1 MRYLT
6 PFVESDLKKKMVFMG
21 GPRQCGKTTLAKQ
34 LLESHGSGLYL
45 NWDRSQDRKRILN
58 ETWDHEDDWIVLDE
72 VHKYPKWKNLVKGFY
87 DALHG
92 RHHFLIT
99 GSARLDVYRKGGD
112 SLLGRYHHW
121 RLHPFTLDE
130 IPLLT
135 KITQDEAFRRLMTV
149 GGFPEPF
156 LANDEREARRWQ
168 EERHERILRDDI
180 RDLENVRNIQQLTVL
195 LDLLRERVGGL
206 ISLSNLASDL
216 QVSPIT
222 VSRWIEI
229 FERMYLIFIVRPYT
243 KNLPRSLQ
251 KPFKVYFFD
260 NNDVQGDEG
269 PRFEN
274 LVAMHLLKR
283 CHFLQ
288 DYSGKKWALGYLRNK
303 EKQEVDFIVTCD
315 GKIEELI
322 EAKWDDDTISPSLL
336 YFGQKLNAPVLTQI
350 VGNLKKSVTRKDV
363 RIMGPTHYFQPT
375 QAGAPPSWF
384 LKK

>member
-1 MRYLT
+1 
-6 PFVESDLKKKMVFMG
+6 
-21 GPRQCGKTTLAKQ
+21 
-34 LLESHGSGLYL
+34 
-45 NWDRSQDRKRILN
+45 
-58 ETWDHEDDWIVLDE
+58 
-72 VHKYPKWKNLVKGFY
+72 
-87 DALHG
+87 
-92 RHHFLIT
+92 
-99 GSARLDVYRKGGD
+99 
-112 SLLGRYHHW
+112 
-121 RLHPFTLDE
+121 
-130 IPLLT
+130 
-135 KITQDEAFRRLMTV
+135 
-149 GGFPEPF
+149 
-156 LANDEREARRWQ
+156 
-168 EERHERILRDDI
+168 
-180 RDLENVRNIQQLTVL
+180 
-195 LDLLRERVGGL
+195 
-206 ISLSNLASDL
+206 
-216 QVSPIT
+216 
-222 VSRWIEI
+222 
-229 FERMYLIFIVRPYT
+229 MYLIFIVRPYT

-303 EKQEVDFIVTCD
+303 VDFIVTCD